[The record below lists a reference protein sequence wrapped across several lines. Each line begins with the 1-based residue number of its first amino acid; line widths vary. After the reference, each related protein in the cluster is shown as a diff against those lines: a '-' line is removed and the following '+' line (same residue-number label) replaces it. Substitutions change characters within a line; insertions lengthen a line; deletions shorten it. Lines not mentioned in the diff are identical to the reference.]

1 MIYNCIEEVAMAKG
15 TRITVDLG
23 NKELLKAVKLASI
36 EQGKPI
42 REIIIEAL
50 EQWLG
55 GKHGSE
61 QQDYLAMMKALDD
74 YRKTIK

>member
-1 MIYNCIEEVAMAKG
+1 MAKG

-23 NKELLKAVKLASI
+23 SEALLKAVKFASV
-36 EQGKPI
+36 EQSKPI

-55 GKHGSE
+55 GKRSSVG
-61 QQDYLAMMKALDD
+61 QQDYLAMMKALGA
-74 YRKTIK
+74 YRKTGEKET

>member
-1 MIYNCIEEVAMAKG
+1 MAKG

-23 NKELLKAVKLASI
+23 NQELLRAVKFASV

-55 GKHGSE
+55 GKGSG
-61 QQDYLAMMKALDD
+61 QQDYLAMMKALDE
-74 YRKTIK
+74 YRKTGGKGS

>member
-1 MIYNCIEEVAMAKG
+1 MARG

-23 NKELLKAVKLASI
+23 STELLRAVKFASV
-36 EQGKPI
+36 EQGKAV

-55 GKHGSE
+55 GKKGSGE
-61 QQDYLAMMKALDD
+61 QDYLAMMKALDE
-74 YRKTIK
+74 YRKAGGKGN

>member
-1 MIYNCIEEVAMAKG
+1 MAKG
-15 TRITVDLG
+15 TRITVDLAS
-23 NKELLKAVKLASI
+23 NELLKAVRLASV

-55 GKHGSE
+55 GKKGTG
-61 QQDYLAMMKALDD
+61 QQDYLAMMKALDE
-74 YRKTIK
+74 YRKGGNPSG

>member
-1 MIYNCIEEVAMAKG
+1 MAKG

-23 NKELLKAVKLASI
+23 SGELLKAVKFASV
-36 EQGKPI
+36 EQNKPI

-55 GKHGSE
+55 GKKSSGQ
-61 QQDYLAMMKALDD
+61 QQDYLAMMKALDA
-74 YRKTIK
+74 YRKTAEKG

>member
-1 MIYNCIEEVAMAKG
+1 MAKG

-23 NKELLKAVKLASI
+23 SKELLRAIKFASV

-50 EQWLG
+50 EQWLE
-55 GKHGSE
+55 GKKGSG
-61 QQDYLAMMKALDD
+61 QQDFLAMMKALDE
-74 YRKTIK
+74 YRKTAGKGS

>member
-1 MIYNCIEEVAMAKG
+1 MAKG

-23 NKELLKAVKLASI
+23 SNELLKAVKLASV

-55 GKHGSE
+55 GKKGSG
-61 QQDYLAMMKALDD
+61 QQDYLAMMKALDE
-74 YRKTIK
+74 YRKGASHGG

>member
-1 MIYNCIEEVAMAKG
+1 MAKG

-23 NKELLKAVKLASI
+23 SKELLKAVKLASV

-55 GKHGSE
+55 GKKGSG
-61 QQDYLAMMKALDD
+61 QQDFLAMMKALDENLN
-74 YRKTIK
+74 TAGEGS